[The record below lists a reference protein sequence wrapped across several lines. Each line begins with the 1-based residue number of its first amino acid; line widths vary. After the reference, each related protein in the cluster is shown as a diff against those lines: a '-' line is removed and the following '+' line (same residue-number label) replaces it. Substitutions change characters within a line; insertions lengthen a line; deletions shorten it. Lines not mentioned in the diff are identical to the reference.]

1 MYNGNIKKDLKDEFE
16 FIFGSNKDYFNTM
29 DEKKTFSIMNENG
42 YYINQEPTPEQ
53 KKIFIE
59 TICGREYDE
68 NALIHL
74 SVRIKRDFFAG
85 IKYDGWALT
94 IDAFCVGGIFGLR
107 SGAYEFDKVF
117 YEDIEEVWTDFTI
130 VTKNSSKP
138 PSCCINVEMLNSSQV
153 YVGLRANGVFPLD
166 RSTMSKLGRFLNF
179 AKNLT

>member
-130 VTKNSSKP
+130 INKNGLD
-138 PSCCINVEMLNSSQV
+138 INVEILNPSPEYAS
-153 YVGLRANGVFPLD
+153 VGLGKNGVFPLD

>member
-1 MYNGNIKKDLKDEFE
+1 MYNGNLKQDLKEEFE
-16 FIFGSNKDYFNTM
+16 FIFGTNKDFFNPM
-29 DEKKTFSIMNENG
+29 DEKKTFSVMNERG

-68 NALIHL
+68 TALIHL

-85 IKYDGWALT
+85 FKYDGWALT
-94 IDAFCVGGIFGLR
+94 IDAFCVGGIFELR
-107 SGAYEFDKVF
+107 SGDYEFDKVF
-117 YEDIEEVWTDFTI
+117 YKDIEEVWTDFTI
-130 VTKNSSKP
+130 VTKDSTCISVEFISSP
-138 PSCCINVEMLNSSQV
+138 VS
-153 YVGLRANGVFPLD
+153 VGLGKNGFFPLD